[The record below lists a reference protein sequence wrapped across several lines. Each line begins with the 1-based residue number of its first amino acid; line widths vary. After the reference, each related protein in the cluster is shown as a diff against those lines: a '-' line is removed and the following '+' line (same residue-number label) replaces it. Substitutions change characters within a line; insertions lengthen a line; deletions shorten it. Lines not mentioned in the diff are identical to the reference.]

1 MKFLSKFSLALV
13 LLCSIFSFAQDAN
26 QEAMMKEWQTYMAP
40 GPEHKML
47 TDMAGEWEG
56 DITMWM
62 DPSQPP
68 QTMKGATKYESVMDG
83 RYIVG
88 KFSGMMMGM
97 PFNGMDITGFD
108 NALKVFQNVWIDNM
122 GTGMMVLEGKYNK
135 STNTVTYNGKMV
147 IPNGSKVDVR
157 QVLKIIDKDNSI
169 FEMYVN
175 YGAGETKSM
184 EIKYKRK
191 S

>member
-1 MKFLSKFSLALV
+1 MKLVLRFSLV
-13 LLCSIFSFAQDAN
+13 LFVLFSFSSFAQEVN
-26 QEAMMKEWQTYMAP
+26 QEEMMKQWEAYMTP
-40 GPEHKML
+40 GPEHQALM
-47 TDMAGEWEG
+47 DMVGEWEG

-68 QTMKGATKYESVMDG
+68 QTMKGTTKYESIMGG
-83 RYIVG
+83 RYLVG

-97 PFNGMDITGFD
+97 PFSGMDITGYD
-108 NALKVFQNVWIDNM
+108 NALKVYLNVWVDNM
-122 GTGMMVLEGKYNK
+122 GTGMMTMEGKYDK
-135 STNTVTYNGKMV
+135 ATNTVTYKGKMV

-169 FEMYVN
+169 FEMYVD
-175 YGAGETKSM
+175 YGGGETKSM

>member
-1 MKFLSKFSLALV
+1 MKLFLRFSV
-13 LLCSIFSFAQDAN
+13 LMIVLFSFSSFAQDAN
-26 QEAMMKEWQTYMAP
+26 QEEMMKQWQNYMTP

-47 TDMAGEWEG
+47 MEMVGEWEG
-56 DITMWM
+56 DISMWM

-68 QTMKGATKYESVMDG
+68 QTMTGTTKYESIMDG

-88 KFSGMMMGM
+88 HYSGMMMGM

-108 NALKVFQNVWIDNM
+108 NALKVYQNIWIDNM
-122 GTGMMVLEGKYNK
+122 GTGMMFLDGTFDKK
-135 STNTVTYNGKMV
+135 SNTLTYKGKMV
-147 IPNGSKVDVR
+147 TPSGAKIDVR
-157 QVLKIIDKDNSI
+157 TVLKIEDKDHSTYQMFANEGKG
-169 FEMYVN
+169 EMK
-175 YGAGETKSM
+175 TM